1 MCGLAAAG
9 QLLLTT
15 GDYASKCS
23 DTEVNMNKD
32 IDYVTV
38 ENADGTKSEYTIDGY
53 RHKCVMDELKAIR
66 KLLEEHPTRE
76 SL

>member
-1 MCGLAAAG
+1 
-9 QLLLTT
+9 
-15 GDYASKCS
+15 
-23 DTEVNMNKD
+23 MNKD